1 MLKDTLRG
9 ERDTIDKE
17 FQDGWNFD
25 KNFEKTWHYGLDS
38 TSSNFNGQNL
48 KIVVYLE
55 EPFVTRANN
64 SIGYEGFCI
73 DLIKEMSLI
82 LNFTWTI
89 LEVKD
94 GAYGVED
101 DIGKWNGVI
110 GMLQKHEADL
120 SVSAL
125 TITYSRSSVVDFT
138 LPFMHLGI
146 AILLGKQSDDSQNN
160 SLFTFLEP
168 LSFSVWISLLAAYL
182 IVSCTMWLL
191 ARFSPYEWFDVQQID
206 ERDKSMDNHK
216 NQFSLLNSLW
226 FAVGSLMQQGSDVIP
241 RAAATRTVAVVWWMF
256 TLILISTYTAQL
268 AAFLTVERM
277 TTPIESAGDLA
288 SQQKIKFGTLRNGS
302 TMDFFRESKIP
313 IYERMWSVMQSNSPY
328 SFVNSSKE
336 GIARV
341 KAGNYA
347 YMMESS
353 MLEYYME
360 KDCELQTIGGLLDSK
375 GYGIALPKGSPLRHI
390 FSKTVLQLQERTI
403 LEALKN
409 KWWKSRREL
418 KKCSQY
424 STTKGS
430 FQSVFGIFYVLLAG
444 LIIAVLMS
452 CGEFC
457 IESRENNFR
466 LELTIPGKIFMLL
479 FSRRKSKNRKKLL
492 NIQLDEI
499 DNGESNSY
507 SIKYDPDLHSA
518 LSSID
523 NRSNGQLS
531 ISPRH
536 NSFDFSGDI
545 RRFSRFIPLNEGNLI
560 TRRMSTYSATRESKD

>member
-1 MLKDTLRG
+1 MSKKIGNWTSDN
-9 ERDTIDKE
+9 
-17 FQDGWNFD
+17 GWEFD
-25 KNFEKTWHYGLDS
+25 KNYQKKWHYEVNGK
-38 TSSNFNGQNL
+38 TNNFYKQNL
-48 KIVVYLE
+48 RIVVHLE
-55 EPFVTRANN
+55 EPFVMRANT
-64 SIGYEGFCI
+64 SLGYEGFCI
-73 DLIKEMSLI
+73 DLLQEMAII

-101 DIGKWNGVI
+101 ESGRWNGVI
-110 GMLQKHEADL
+110 GMLQRHEADL
-120 SVSAL
+120 SVSAV

-146 AILLGKQSDDSQNN
+146 AILLGKQTEDSQK
-160 SLFTFLEP
+160 STLFTFLEP
-168 LSFSVWISLLAAYL
+168 LSFSVWISLLLAYFT
-182 IVSCTMWLL
+182 VACTMWLL

-216 NQFSLLNSLW
+216 NQFSILNSLW

-241 RAAATRTVAVVWWMF
+241 RAAATRTVAVIWWMF

-277 TTPIESAGDLA
+277 TTPIESAADLA

-302 TMDFFRESKIP
+302 TMDFFRESRIP
-313 IYERMWSVMQSNSPY
+313 IYERMWGVMQSNSPFV
-328 SFVNSSKE
+328 FVNSSKE

-360 KDCELQTIGGLLDSK
+360 KDCQLQTIGGLLDSK

-390 FSKTVLQLQERTI
+390 FSKTVLQLQENTK

-409 KWWKSRREL
+409 KWWKSKRDVI
-418 KKCSQY
+418 KCTHDGTAQ
-424 STTKGS
+424 GS

-444 LIIAVLMS
+444 LIVAILIS
-452 CGEFC
+452 IGEFS
-457 IESRENNFR
+457 IESKENSFR
-466 LELTIPGKIFMLL
+466 LELTTPGKILHWM
-479 FSRRKSKNRKKLL
+479 FSKKVNKNKSKLV
-492 NIQLDEI
+492 NIQLDNLTNDPSHSTRQQNETAVAVPSDHYVNGKIASISREGSI
-499 DNGESNSY
+499 DLQENIRRYSRLIPAGESSLMNRRLSTF
-507 SIKYDPDLHSA
+507 SA
-518 LSSID
+518 QRD
-523 NRSNGQLS
+523 G
-531 ISPRH
+531 
-536 NSFDFSGDI
+536 
-545 RRFSRFIPLNEGNLI
+545 
-560 TRRMSTYSATRESKD
+560 